1 MKLHPHLRRAPS
13 RSPEA
18 GYFLIVIMLFLTLLA
33 ISLTVAATPIAQQ
46 IRREREIELIH
57 RGRQYARAIRLFY
70 RKFGRYPG
78 RLEELENTNNIRFLR
93 KRYKDPITASGFR
106 LIHYGEAQSLMASS
120 GPVMPGA
127 TTPGGTPGNPSATN
141 PFASTFGSVMA
152 GSSPPGGST
161 AAPAS
166 GVAASTGTST
176 TAGQTTTTSGSSQSG
191 STSDSSNTFF
201 TSGSSSGSSS
211 TSSQPG
217 TPAGQM
223 GILPGGTAFGGGAI
237 VGVGSTSPKQSI
249 KELNQKNHYKDWEF
263 VYDPTLDLSM
273 AQQVVGAPGQNP
285 LAPGMQPQTGFG
297 RSGGPPGMTP
307 TPQPAPAPTAP
318 H

>member
-1 MKLHPHLRRAPS
+1 MKVHPYLRRTPT
-13 RSPEA
+13 SPEA

-33 ISLTVAATPIAQQ
+33 ISLTVAVSPIAQQ

-78 RLEELENTNNIRFLR
+78 RIEELENTNNLRFLR
-93 KRYKDPITASGFR
+93 KRYKDPVTGNAFR
-106 LIHYGEAQSLMASS
+106 LIHYGEAQSLMARS

-127 TTPGGTPGNPSATN
+127 TTPGGTSGNPSATN
-141 PFASTFGSVMA
+141 PFASTFSSVMS
-152 GSSPPGGST
+152 GSSPGGSNPSG
-161 AAPAS
+161 AAA
-166 GVAASTGTST
+166 GTTSSP
-176 TAGQTTTTSGSSQSG
+176 TAGQSTTTTTDSSQSG
-191 STSDSSNTFF
+191 STSGSSTFF
-201 TSGSSSGSSS
+201 SSGSSSGSSS

-223 GILPGGTAFGGGAI
+223 GILPGGAGFGGGAI
-237 VGVGSTSPKQSI
+237 VGVASTSPKQSI

-273 AQQVVGAPGQNP
+273 AQQVIGAPGQNP

-297 RSGGPPGMTP
+297 QPGGNPGMTP
-307 TPQPAPAPTAP
+307 TPQPAPTPP
-318 H
+318 R